1 VLLYIATL
9 ICVYL
14 LFFVKTAERNQLG
27 ERMMIIMM
35 VFFMFTHF
43 HPQWFLWTVPFLILN
58 IVNTNFK
65 SLLGQVVVYTAW
77 FAGLWFFDSGM
88 TIGLFAPILPNLYN
102 GQSIWELV
110 GYQVDVNFARSLI
123 ASVFFGGGLFLII
136 LSFLNFD
143 KKLENHK

>member
-1 VLLYIATL
+1 
-9 ICVYL
+9 
-14 LFFVKTAERNQLG
+14 
-27 ERMMIIMM
+27 
-35 VFFMFTHF
+35 
-43 HPQWFLWTVPFLILN
+43 
-58 IVNTNFK
+58 
-65 SLLGQVVVYTAW
+65 
-77 FAGLWFFDSGM
+77 M